1 MTQLKMLSAD
11 DKLAEIR
18 RLYFNTSKAT
28 VENDL
33 TKALDLLKSMET
45 EDERER
51 ATVFMEGLSEMR
63 RDWERERAPKR
74 PAGARGGPK
83 AKGGAKKSAK
93 PGVKGAKTSGAAKS
107 APRAGARPTG
117 AKAAATPRPKR

>member
-18 RLYFNTSKAT
+18 RLYFNASKAT
-28 VENDL
+28 IEHDL

-45 EDERER
+45 EEERER

-63 RDWERERAPKR
+63 RDWERERAPK
-74 PAGARGGPK
+74 G
-83 AKGGAKKSAK
+83 
-93 PGVKGAKTSGAAKS
+93 KTSGRGPSRGSAGKSARPAAKG
-107 APRAGARPTG
+107 ARKAGTKKATPRATAKPAG
-117 AKAAATPRPKR
+117 AKAAATPRTPKR